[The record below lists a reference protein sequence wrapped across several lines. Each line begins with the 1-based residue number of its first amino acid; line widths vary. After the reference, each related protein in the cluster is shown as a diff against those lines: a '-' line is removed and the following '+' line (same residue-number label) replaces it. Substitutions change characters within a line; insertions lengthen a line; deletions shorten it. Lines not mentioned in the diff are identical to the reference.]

1 MYRRLIFKIAIAV
14 VLLDQ
19 LSKIAAV
26 AFLEDKAPIKLIGH
40 YLQLSFTRN
49 PGAAFSM
56 GTNVTFI
63 FTIFSITVAGVIIW
77 KAKIITNNI
86 WAICAGGFLGGA
98 VGNLID
104 RLVRSPGIFRGHVVD
119 FIVFPNFPYFNLADS
134 AVTLCAITAALLSF
148 RGIDYTDAPSEPAK

>member
-14 VLLDQ
+14 VILDQ

-26 AFLEDKAPIKLIGH
+26 AFLEDKAPVKLIGQ

-63 FTIFSITVAGVIIW
+63 FTIFSITVAALIIW
-77 KAKIITNNI
+77 QSKIITHPI

-104 RLVRSPGIFRGHVVD
+104 RLFRSPGIFHGHVVD

-134 AVTLCAITAALLSF
+134 AVTLCAIAAAILSF
-148 RGIDYTDAPSEPAK
+148 RGIDYSDQSTEQAK

>member
-26 AFLEDKAPIKLIGH
+26 AFLEDKAPVKLIGR

-49 PGAAFSM
+49 PGAAFSI
-56 GTNVTFI
+56 GTDVTFM
-63 FTIFSITVAGVIIW
+63 FTIFSIAVASIIIW
-77 KAKIITNNI
+77 KAKIITHPI

-104 RLVRSPGIFRGHVVD
+104 RLVRSPGIFHGHVVD

-134 AVTLCAITAALLSF
+134 AVTLCAITAAVLSF
-148 RGIDYTDAPSEPAK
+148 RGIDYTDESSESAK

>member
-1 MYRRLIFKIAIAV
+1 MYRWLIFKFAFAV

-26 AFLEDKAPIKLIGH
+26 AFLEGKPPVKLIGH

-63 FTIFSITVAGVIIW
+63 FTIFSITVAALIIW
-77 KAKIITNNI
+77 QSKIITHPV

-98 VGNLID
+98 IGNLLD
-104 RLVRSPGIFRGHVVD
+104 RLFRSPGIFHGHVVD

-134 AVTLCAITAALLSF
+134 AVTICAITAALLSF
-148 RGIDYTDAPSEPAK
+148 RGIDYSDNSTEQAK

>member
-26 AFLEDKAPIKLIGH
+26 AFLEDKAPVKLIGN

-63 FTIFSITVAGVIIW
+63 FTIFSITVAALIIW
-77 KAKIITNNI
+77 QSKIITHPI

-104 RLVRSPGIFRGHVVD
+104 RLFRSPGIFHGHVVD

-134 AVTLCAITAALLSF
+134 AVTVCAITAALLSF
-148 RGIDYTDAPSEPAK
+148 RGIDYSDESTEQAK